1 MSYKHKILVLMGGT
15 SEEREVSLRSG
26 AAVLQA
32 LKNKG
37 YQAAALDL
45 KYSTIQDIEDYK
57 PDLAFLAL
65 HGKYGEDGT
74 IQGMLEIMGI
84 PYTGSGVAASAICM
98 NKILTKKILC
108 YEGIPTAPFT
118 VLSKD
123 SFRGQGDLLP
133 LLDKYQTP
141 VVVKAVTQGSTIGTY
156 VVRREDDLLKAVEEA
171 FSFDDEVI
179 VEKFIDGME
188 LTVAII
194 GNRSLMILPVIEIV
208 PRNEYYDYESKYTPG
223 MSTHI
228 IPARVNGDTMERVKA
243 VSAQAFKVLGCR
255 GCARVDVMLDRQGNP
270 YILELNTI
278 PGMTATSLVPDAGRA
293 AGISWDDLVEKI
305 ALLALEK

>member
-123 SFRGQGDLLP
+123 SFRGQGDLCRCWTNTKPRWWL
-133 LLDKYQTP
+133 
-141 VVVKAVTQGSTIGTY
+141 KAVTQGSTIGTY

-293 AGISWDDLVEKI
+293 AGISWDDLVEKNCS
-305 ALLALEK
+305 AGLEK